1 MSLFCV
7 MCGKTIVISDHP
19 THYGVCSSCP
29 TMELSNEQ
37 KKQIERGFN

>member
-7 MCGKTIVISDHP
+7 MCGKEIVMSDTP
-19 THYGVCSSCP
+19 THYGVCASCP
-29 TMELSNEQ
+29 TNELSPEQ